1 MPCDSIHDF
10 MTNSPLWGGGSGG
23 SLVQTARLLPLEA
36 KGRRAKYLV
45 WPLGSAAREKHRH
58 PAQGSTFARGNHRGR
73 NGRHKSPAPEGA
85 AIGFHNTLTHSRRHL
100 ITDNDCGSPRRG
112 TSFSGDSHAA
122 GSAERSVLR
131 LRKGEGKKKKHS
143 GRWGQIKSGPLVPAC
158 STLAHTCGGNGG
170 IKTKN
175 RGGF

>member
-1 MPCDSIHDF
+1 M
-10 MTNSPLWGGGSGG
+10 GG

-36 KGRRAKYLV
+36 KRRRAKYLV

-131 LRKGEGKKKKHS
+131 LRKGEGKKKKKTQREVGTNKEWTS
-143 GRWGQIKSGPLVPAC
+143 C
-158 STLAHTCGGNGG
+158 SSVQHTGSHMRGKRRNQDAKQRGLLMSSTHAFSICAHCAP
-170 IKTKN
+170 
-175 RGGF
+175 